1 MAVLVNNQ
9 TQVFLSVAAQPG
21 NFGATVFNAL
31 FAHYGI
37 NAVYIPRK
45 APPPACFVRSLRT
58 LGVAGCSVS
67 MPLKSTVV
75 RLLDCLS
82 EDARSL
88 NSVNTIVQNRG
99 VLTGHN
105 TDWQGCFEV
114 LRTRTI
120 GSLLVFGTGSV
131 VNSVVHAARA
141 LGVGR
146 ISLTGRSPRRV
157 HSKARELGV
166 AVWKGGEGGPAAHMD
181 LIVNATP
188 SGDDPGDA
196 IRAILPHCGGLFDLR
211 VRAVASPLG
220 QEAHK
225 HGLWTLPGVE
235 MAKFQLQK
243 QMELYTGILPPAE
256 LLDRLIQSGFLAGAS
271 TPARAGG

>member
-1 MAVLVNNQ
+1 MAALVNNQ

-45 APPPACFVRSLRT
+45 APAASCFVRSLRT

-67 MPLKSTVV
+67 MPLKSKVV

-82 EDARSL
+82 GDARAL
-88 NSVNTIVQNRG
+88 NSVNTIVQTRG

-114 LRTRTI
+114 LRTRAI
-120 GSLLVFGTGSV
+120 GALLVFGTGSV

-146 ISLTGRSPRRV
+146 IFLTGRSSRRV
-157 HSKARELGV
+157 HSKAKELGV
-166 AVWKGGEGGPAAHMD
+166 AVWRAGLGCSSAPLD
-181 LIVNATP
+181 LLVNATP
-188 SGDDPGDA
+188 SGDDPEDA
-196 IRAILPHCGGLFDLR
+196 IRAILPQCGGLFDLR
-211 VRAVASPLG
+211 VRAVASPLEL
-220 QEAHK
+220 EAQK
-225 HGLWTLPGVE
+225 YGLWTLPGVE

-243 QMELYTGILPPAE
+243 QMELYTGILPPTD

-271 TPARAGG
+271 APVRAGG